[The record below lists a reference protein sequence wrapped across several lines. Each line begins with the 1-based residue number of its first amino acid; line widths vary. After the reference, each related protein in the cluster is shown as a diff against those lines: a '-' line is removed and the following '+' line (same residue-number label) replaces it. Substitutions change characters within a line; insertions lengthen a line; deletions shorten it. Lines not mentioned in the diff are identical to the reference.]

1 MIPLVDLK
9 AQYNSIK
16 EEIDAAVQKVIE
28 QGDFILGAEVKAL
41 EEELASFM
49 GVKYAVSVASGT
61 EALELALLACGI
73 GPGDEVITTPFTFI
87 ATVEAI
93 AKCGATPSF
102 VDIAPETYNLDSAK
116 IEAKISKKTKAVLL
130 VHLYGQPGD
139 MDSILELAQKYRLAV
154 IEDCAQSLSSEYK
167 GKKTGSLGEAGCFSF
182 FPSKILGAY
191 GDGGMVTTNNPDI
204 VDKLRMLRN
213 HGSRE
218 RYYHLVHGFNSRLD
232 NLQAAVLR
240 VKLKYLDEWILAR
253 QRVATL
259 YAWLLSEVEGMGLP
273 YIVPEGNH
281 VFNYY
286 TVRVKNGR
294 IVRDRLQ
301 QYLYSQGIASAV
313 YYPFSLHQQEVYKYL
328 GYSNGAFPVCEQAQE
343 EVLSLPIYPELT
355 NEQIDKIT
363 NAIKDFFFLIARPKT
378 IVDG

>member
-9 AQYNSIK
+9 AQYNAIK
-16 EEIDAAVQKVIE
+16 EEIDAAVLKVIAE
-28 QGDFILGAEVKAL
+28 GDFILGAEVRAL

-93 AKCGATPSF
+93 AKCGATPVF
-102 VDIAPETYNLDSAK
+102 VDIVQEMYNLDPTK
-116 IEAKISKKTKAVLL
+116 IEPKINKKTKAILP
-130 VHLYGQPGD
+130 VHLYGQPAE
-139 MDSILELAQKYRLAV
+139 MDAVLELAQKYRLVV
-154 IEDCAQSLSSEYK
+154 IEDCAQSLGSEYK
-167 GKKTGSLGEAGCFSF
+167 GKKTGSLGDAGCFSF

-204 VDKLRMLRN
+204 VDMLKMLRN

-218 RYYHLVHGFNSRLD
+218 KYYHLVHGFNSRLD

-240 VKLKYLDEWILAR
+240 VKLRYLDGWILAR
-253 QRVATL
+253 QRVAAL
-259 YAWLLSEVEGMGLP
+259 YARLLSEVEEIELP
-273 YIVPEGNH
+273 YIAPEGNH

-286 TVRVKNGR
+286 TIRVKNGR
-294 IVRDRLQ
+294 KDRDRLQ

-313 YYPFSLHQQEVYKYL
+313 YYPLSLHQQEVYKYL

-343 EVLSLPIYPELT
+343 EALSLPIYPELT
-355 NEQIDKIT
+355 NDQIERIA
-363 NAIKDFFFLIARPKT
+363 NAIKAFLS
-378 IVDG
+378 